1 MHTFCGLLLN
11 YLLYSLSCC
20 SVVIFR
26 HATDLS
32 RFRYRNGDRL
42 NPFSLRTLIH
52 QTYVRTVAVNN
63 GIFNFPSE
71 DVRRVPIKFT
81 ADINSTKSSSGFR
94 RLDFGDPTSIPT
106 SLPTSVPTS
115 IPTSLPTSVP
125 TSIPTSLPT
134 SIPTCRQTMQPTLIP
149 TLQPSRIPSLQPT
162 RVPSLQPSKQPIKR
176 PSLQPRRH
184 PSRQPTKQP
193 LRRY

>member
-1 MHTFCGLLLN
+1 MHTFCGLLLI

-20 SVVIFR
+20 YVV

-52 QTYVRTVAVNN
+52 QTNVRTVAVNN
-63 GIFNFPSE
+63 GIFNFPSK
-71 DVRRVPIKFT
+71 DVRRVPIKYT

-94 RLDFGDPTSIPT
+94 RRLDFGD
-106 SLPTSVPTS
+106 PTS

-149 TLQPSRIPSLQPT
+149 SLQPSRIPSLQPT

-176 PSLQPRRH
+176 PSLQPRRR

-193 LRRY
+193 LKRY